1 MPQPDHGLGPD
12 AEPALAALLDELVP
26 PRPERG
32 LPGAGGLGLGAA
44 LLASLAEKPELAEV
58 FGPGLEAL
66 AALLAERGA
75 TRLGDLAPPE
85 RRALLDALAARAPAF
100 VPTLAFLTFV
110 AYYQDSRVLAALG
123 REPRPPYPKGYEL
136 PPFDEA
142 LLARVRR
149 RAPFYRQ
156 P

>member
-26 PRPERG
+26 PRPEQD
-32 LPGAGGLGLGAA
+32 LPGAGGLGIGAS
-44 LLASLAEKPELAEV
+44 LLASLAGKPELAGV
-58 FGPGLEAL
+58 LGPGLAAL

-75 TRLGDLAPPE
+75 ARLSDLAPPE
-85 RRALLDALAARAPAF
+85 RRGLLDALAARAPAF
-100 VPTLAFLTFV
+100 VPTLAFLAFA
-110 AYYQDSRVLAALG
+110 AYYQEPRVLVALG

-142 LLARVRR
+142 LLAKVRA
-149 RAPFYRQ
+149 RAPFYRR

>member
-26 PRPERG
+26 PRPEKG
-32 LPGAGGLGLGAA
+32 LPGAGGLGIGAA
-44 LLASLAEKPELAEV
+44 LLRSLPGRPELAAV
-58 FGPGLEAL
+58 FGPGLAAL
-66 AALLAERGA
+66 AALLAEHGA
-75 TRLGDLAPPE
+75 ARLSDLAPPD
-85 RRALLDALAARAPAF
+85 RRALLEALAVRAPAF

-110 AYYQDSRVLAALG
+110 AYYQEPRVLVALG

-136 PPFDEA
+136 PSFDEA
-142 LLARVRR
+142 LLAKVRA
-149 RAPFYRQ
+149 RAPFYRR